1 VHAPSGWAAVVPLKQ
16 PASAKQRL
24 VGLDAWRPAL
34 AVAFATDVVTAL
46 LASRG
51 VREIVVVG
59 GDGLAPALLDLPA
72 VHRIAD
78 VRGLNHAVEAGI
90 ACGRRLTATG
100 VLVVPADVPCLR
112 PADVDVLL
120 DGAQPHRAQV
130 LADADGLGTSAL
142 VIPADVT
149 FVPRFG
155 PGSYALHLAAGAMP
169 LEGDL
174 PTARRDVD
182 TVEHLETARRLGVGV
197 ATARVLAQLDAVTG
211 ALPAA
216 SS

>member
-24 VGLDAWRPAL
+24 AGLDAWRPAL

-46 LASRG
+46 LASQA

-78 VRGLNHAVEAGI
+78 VRGLNDAVEAGM
-90 ACGRRLTATG
+90 ARAHPLTATG
-100 VLVVPADVPCLR
+100 VLVLPADLPCLR

-120 DGAQPHRAQV
+120 DGAPPHRAQV

-142 VIPADVT
+142 VIPAGVT

-155 PGSYALHLAAGAMP
+155 PGSYARHLAAGAMP
-169 LEGDL
+169 VEGDL
-174 PTARRDVD
+174 ATARRDVD
-182 TVEHLETARRLGVGV
+182 TVEHLETARRLGVGLE
-197 ATARVLAQLDAVTG
+197 TARLLAQLDADSG
-211 ALPAA
+211 ALPAV
-216 SS
+216 SG